1 MIGYSKNVIGLEG
14 KPNRDGD
21 SPLHS
26 VTFIDFVFCD
36 EFKTYIASS
45 KESIHRL
52 VYIGIVNDEKKVI
65 RKYPFHIYDRIYYHK
80 TGFPEGPVNVV
91 LNGDLPY
98 VMTGYYG
105 FDFYCFIDCRYFKRS
120 SKTCKN
126 RASRL
131 SWNE

>member
-1 MIGYSKNVIGLEG
+1 MDYKFSLLDDQSDLMIGYSKNVIGLDG

-21 SPLHS
+21 SPLRT

-36 EFKTYIASS
+36 EFKTYFASS

-65 RKYPFHIYDRIYYHK
+65 GKYPFHIYDRI
-80 TGFPEGPVNVV
+80 
-91 LNGDLPY
+91 L
-98 VMTGYYG
+98 
-105 FDFYCFIDCRYFKRS
+105 FDFYSFIDCRYFKRS